1 MKVTGLGLLQGTSW
15 AYQPYIVLDTQ
26 SLIKTWMLDDK
37 LIYLLRRHYGGN
49 DKPLKMIMLEALCLS
64 VCSYV
69 LY

>member
-49 DKPLKMIMLEALCLS
+49 VSPSWQLLLALFSSLDFG
-64 VCSYV
+64 
-69 LY
+69 